1 MYSVVY
7 TGQRRVQCTL
17 PNSNFT
23 YFLHMHQVTKVALDK
38 LHPVF
43 FNDLKQKLFL
53 FFIFG
58 CCVESLYEGDTS
70 FSAVIYTRKV
80 LDEGGCLA
88 EDCRIRPGLD
98 GLLKETVIY
107 ASCLEEGK

>member
-1 MYSVVY
+1 
-7 TGQRRVQCTL
+7 
-17 PNSNFT
+17 
-23 YFLHMHQVTKVALDK
+23 MHQVTTVALDK
-38 LHPVF
+38 WHPVF
-43 FNDLKQKLFL
+43 FNELKQKLFL

-58 CCVESLYEGDTS
+58 CCVESLSDGVTS
-70 FSAVIYTRKV
+70 FSAVICTRKA

-107 ASCLEEGK
+107 ASCLEEGT